1 MCIYHLKTL
10 TFSQL
15 ILSETVLMNGYLLP
29 IQNDILLIGNDPSLS
44 FQFLAATKN
53 KQTFLLRRLWNSCE
67 KTEIIIITKSELLHH
82 IREDQFIW
90 ECCSI

>member
-1 MCIYHLKTL
+1 MYIYHSKTL

-53 KQTFLLRRLWNSCE
+53 KQTFVLRRLWNSCE
-67 KTEIIIITKSELLHH
+67 KTEIINLTKSELLHH

-90 ECCSI
+90 RCC